1 MSDLKRGLSEAV
13 GAAFAAAGLPAE
25 LGRVTPSD
33 RPDLADF
40 QCNGALPA
48 AKRAGR
54 NPREVA
60 EEICK
65 HLAVLD
71 KVTLG
76 FRLSSVEIAGPGFIN
91 LKLSDAALAERAREI
106 AADPRLGAEPLAAPR
121 KILVDYGGPN
131 VAKPMHVGHLRSSII
146 GESVKRIYRFRGDT
160 VVGDAHFG
168 DWGYQM
174 GLLIGAVTD
183 ENAAVKAAVDALNDG
198 TGVEADAVAV
208 FEAHVSLSDLD
219 RLYPQ
224 AAARGKGEPDYR
236 DRARKLTAELQARK
250 PGHFALWRHFAK
262 VTRVALERDF
272 HALGVDFD
280 LWKGESDVDLL
291 IAPMVEEL
299 DAKGLLVDD
308 QGARII
314 RVTRQ
319 GDKRE
324 LPPLL
329 VVSSEGSAMYGTT
342 DLATIVDRNASFGP
356 DHVLYVVDQRQ
367 ADHFEIVFRAAQIAG
382 YVTEGML
389 EHVGFGTMNGVD
401 GKPFKTREGGVLK
414 LNDMIVMTRDKAR
427 ERLHEAGL
435 GAELAPEA
443 FEDTANKVAVAA
455 LKFADLQNFRGTSY
469 VFDLDRFS
477 SFEGKTGPYL
487 LYQAVRVK
495 SVLRRAG
502 DEGVEAGE
510 IAVSEPAERDL
521 VLLLD
526 AFDQAVTD
534 AYDKK
539 APNFLAEHAYKLAQG
554 FSRFYAACPIMS
566 AEPPVR
572 ASRLAG
578 PQATL
583 PLLVLARDLLGIAAP
598 DRMSGAATRP
608 SDRQDRR
615 AERPL
620 QLVRHE
626 GFGGGGVLDH
636 QAHPEE
642 LVGHAMEGLM
652 AHLDALGL
660 QPLGQQFALGAQ
672 RVDLCGDDGG

>member
-13 GAAFAAAGLPAE
+13 AAAFAAAGLPAE

-48 AKRAGR
+48 AKVAKRD
-54 NPREVA
+54 PREIAAEVVA
-60 EEICK
+60 
-65 HLAVLD
+65 HLTGD
-71 KVTLG
+71 P
-76 FRLSSVEIAGPGFIN
+76 RLASVESAGLGFIN
-91 LKLSDAALAERAREI
+91 MRVSEQALAQRAGEI
-106 AADPRLGAEPLAAPR
+106 AADPRLGAGNVATPR

-146 GESVKRIYRFRGDT
+146 GESIKRIYRFRGDT

-183 ENAAVKAAVDALNDG
+183 ENAEIAVLVEALNAKG
-198 TGVEADAVAV
+198 EASAEDEAQANALFDAT
-208 FEAHVSLSDLD
+208 VSLADLD
-219 RLYPQ
+219 RLYPL
-224 AAARGKGEPDYR
+224 AAARGKSEPEYR

-250 PGHFALWRHFAK
+250 AGYFLLWRHFAK
-262 VTRVALERDF
+262 VTKVALERDF
-272 HALGVDFD
+272 HALGVAFD
-280 LWKGESDVDLL
+280 LWKGESDVDDL
-291 IAPMVEEL
+291 IEPMVAEL

-314 RVTRQ
+314 RVAKE

-342 DLATIVDRNASFGP
+342 DLATILDRKQSFGP
-356 DHVLYVVDQRQ
+356 DHVLYAVDQRQ
-367 ADHFEIVFRAAQIAG
+367 ADHFEIVFRAAYLAG
-382 YVTEGML
+382 YAVDGSL
-389 EHVGFGTMNGVD
+389 EHVGFGTMNGTD

-435 GAELAPEA
+435 GAELDPDT
-443 FEDTANKVAVAA
+443 FEETAHKVAVAA

-487 LYQAVRVK
+487 LYQAVRIK
-495 SVLRRAG
+495 SVLRKAA
-502 DEGVEAGE
+502 DEGASAGP
-510 IAVSEPAERDL
+510 IVVSDPAERDL

-526 AFDQAVTD
+526 AFDQALID

-539 APNFLAEHAYKLAQG
+539 APNFVAEHAYKLAQA
-554 FSRFYAACPIMS
+554 FSKFYAACPILS
-566 AEPPVR
+566 AAAELK
-572 ASRLAG
+572 ASRLAL
-578 PQATL
+578 ATTT
-583 PLLVLARDLLGIAAP
+583 LAQLELALELLGVSAP
-598 DRMSGAATRP
+598 ERM
-608 SDRQDRR
+608 
-615 AERPL
+615 
-620 QLVRHE
+620 
-626 GFGGGGVLDH
+626 
-636 QAHPEE
+636 
-642 LVGHAMEGLM
+642 
-652 AHLDALGL
+652 
-660 QPLGQQFALGAQ
+660 
-672 RVDLCGDDGG
+672 

>member
-13 GAAFAAAGLPAE
+13 AAAFAAAGLPAE

-48 AKRAGR
+48 AKVARR
-54 NPREVA
+54 DPREIAAEVVA
-60 EEICK
+60 
-65 HLAVLD
+65 HLASD
-71 KVTLG
+71 PRLG
-76 FRLSSVEIAGPGFIN
+76 SVETAGLGFIN
-91 LKLSDAALAERAREI
+91 IRVSAEALAQRAAEI
-106 AADPRLGAEPLAAPR
+106 AADPRLGAGVVETPR
-121 KILVDYGGPN
+121 KVLVDYGGPN

-146 GESVKRIYRFRGDT
+146 GESVKRIYRFRGDE

-174 GLLIGAVTD
+174 GLLIGAVMD
-183 ENAAVKAAVDALNDG
+183 EHPDIG
-198 TGVEADAVAV
+198 EQVEAINAGGPAADDVETAEAL
-208 FEAHVSLSDLD
+208 FEKVGLADLD
-219 RLYPQ
+219 RLYPE
-224 AAARGKGEPDYR
+224 AAARGKADADYR
-236 DRARKLTAELQARK
+236 DRARKLTAALQDRT
-250 PGHFALWRHFAK
+250 PGYFLLWRHFAK

-280 LWKGESDVDLL
+280 LWKGESDVEDL
-291 IAPMVEEL
+291 IEPMVAEL

-308 QGARII
+308 QGARIV
-314 RVTRQ
+314 RVARQ

-342 DLATIVDRNASFGP
+342 DLATILDRKESFGP

-367 ADHFEIVFRAAQIAG
+367 ADHFEIVFRAAYLAG
-382 YVTEGML
+382 YAVEGAL
-389 EHVGFGTMNGVD
+389 EHVGFGTMNGTD

-435 GAELAPEA
+435 GAELDPAA
-443 FEDTANKVAVAA
+443 FEDTAHKVAVAA

-487 LYQAVRVK
+487 LYQAVRIK
-495 SVLRRAG
+495 SVLRKAA
-502 DEGVEAGE
+502 DEGVAGGE
-510 IAVSEPAERDL
+510 IVVSEAAERDL

-526 AFDQAVTD
+526 AFDQALAD

-539 APNFLAEHAYKLAQG
+539 APNFVAEHAYKLAQA
-554 FSRFYAACPIMS
+554 FSKFYAACPILS
-566 AEPPVR
+566 ASPELK
-572 ASRLAG
+572 ASRLALA
-578 PQATL
+578 QTTL
-583 PLLVLARDLLGIAAP
+583 RQLEAALDLLGIEAP
-598 DRMSGAATRP
+598 ERM
-608 SDRQDRR
+608 
-615 AERPL
+615 
-620 QLVRHE
+620 
-626 GFGGGGVLDH
+626 
-636 QAHPEE
+636 
-642 LVGHAMEGLM
+642 
-652 AHLDALGL
+652 
-660 QPLGQQFALGAQ
+660 
-672 RVDLCGDDGG
+672 